1 MRSRFVLPILLLSS
15 LLLTPLG
22 HLAAQEKIATGVT
35 TSRPA
40 AADSV
45 AKLKSSLDGLLQD
58 KKLEGTRIGIHIVDV
73 QSGQELYAHDADELY
88 NPASNAKLITSAA
101 ALDVLGPQ
109 HTFTTR
115 VLAEKVDGE
124 KVPGAVYVTG
134 DGEGF
139 LLREDMLDWAA
150 EIRARGITEISGDI
164 IVDDGPFKGGDFL
177 PPGFDQKDEDASY
190 RAPVGAVS
198 VNFNAVTVH
207 VSPGKVG
214 EPARIT
220 LDPPNDHVVIDNQL
234 TTVAGKARRFNA
246 ASISTDEGKGTTI
259 QVKGTV
265 GADATAWSTRKRI
278 DNPPLFAG
286 SVFKASLEA
295 LGVKVKGKVRR
306 GAAPSGGV
314 SLVTHA
320 SEPLVYLLMAMNKWS
335 NNFMA
340 EQVFR
345 DLGTTSAAGDARGT
359 WDGGRKVL
367 QDFLKK
373 AAPPVQ
379 KSNILNGSGLYTGNR
394 YSARQ
399 ISSVLRYMHHHTW
412 GPEYKS
418 TLAISGVDGT
428 LGRRLRG
435 ESTKGKIRA
444 KTGTLNQVSAL
455 AGYMIT
461 ASGREVAFV
470 ILFNDPPVRAWRL
483 RPEQD
488 AIATAIAE
496 WEG

>member
-22 HLAAQEKIATGVT
+22 YLAVQEKIAMGVT

-115 VLAEKVDGE
+115 VFAEKVDGE

>member
-1 MRSRFVLPILLLSS
+1 MRARLFLPLLLLST
-15 LLLTPLG
+15 LLITPLG
-22 HLAAQEKIATGVT
+22 QLAAQEKIDTGVT
-35 TSRPA
+35 SSKPA
-40 AADSV
+40 AAESITQ
-45 AKLKSSLDGLLQD
+45 LKGSIDGLLAD
-58 KKLEGTRIGIHIVDV
+58 KKLEGTRIGVHVVDV
-73 QSGQELYAHDADELY
+73 ESGQVLYEHDADEIY

-101 ALDVLGPQ
+101 ALDVFGPQ

-115 VLAEKVDGE
+115 VFAEKVGDD
-124 KVPGAVYVTG
+124 KVPGDIFVEG
-134 DGEGF
+134 NGEGF
-139 LLREDMLDWAA
+139 LLLEDMLDWAA

-164 IVDDGPFKGGDFL
+164 VVDDGPFKDGDFL
-177 PPGFDQKDEDASY
+177 PPGFDQKKEDASY

-198 VNFNAVTVH
+198 VNFNAVTVY

-214 EPARIT
+214 EPAKVR
-220 LDPPNDHVVIDNQL
+220 LDPPNDHVVIDNQT
-234 TTVAGKARRFNA
+234 TTVAGGSRSYGAS
-246 ASISTDEGKGTTI
+246 SISTDDGKGTTI
-259 QVKGTV
+259 RVTGKV
-265 GADATAWSTRKRI
+265 GAKTSTWSTRKRI

-286 SVFKASLEA
+286 SVFKSALES

-306 GAAPSGGV
+306 GKAPSGGV
-314 SLVTHA
+314 ALVTHS

-340 EQVFR
+340 EQVMR
-345 DLGTTSAAGDARGT
+345 DLGTTSGAGDARGT
-359 WDGGRKVL
+359 WEGGRRVL
-367 QDFLKK
+367 QEFMKK
-373 AAPPVQ
+373 AAPANNRT
-379 KSNILNGSGLYTGNR
+379 NILNGSGLYSGNR
-394 YSARQ
+394 YTARQ
-399 ISSVLRYMHHHTW
+399 ISSVLRYMHHHQW

-435 ESTKGKIRA
+435 DSTKGKIRA

-496 WEG
+496 WDG

>member
-1 MRSRFVLPILLLSS
+1 MRSRLVLPILLLSS

-45 AKLKSSLDGLLQD
+45 AKLKSSIDGLLQD

-115 VLAEKVDGE
+115 VFAEKVDGE

-379 KSNILNGSGLYTGNR
+379 KSNILNGSGLYAGNR